1 MAFDTLTL
9 RCFLETA
16 DNLSFTRAAVRV
28 GRSQSAV
35 SQQIAKLEEHLG
47 KPLFRRGKLLSLT
60 ADGELFLSYARRMH
74 ALQAEA
80 LDRFREPELEGEV
93 RFGLPEDFAAVYLS
107 DVLAEF
113 TRIHPRI
120 LLSIECDLTLNLY
133 SRFRAREFDLVLVKM
148 NRPEDFPNGTEVF
161 SEPLAW
167 VGDASL
173 PTANRTLPLVMA
185 PEPCVYRAAALAAL
199 EKAGRPWRQML
210 TSPSH
215 AGTIAAVRAGLGLTV
230 LPRPMIPASLA
241 AVPAGDVPALGHI
254 HVSLLKHRSDDPAIN
269 SLEDFVLR
277 KLVR

>member
-1 MAFDTLTL
+1 
-9 RCFLETA
+9 
-16 DNLSFTRAAVRV
+16 V

-35 SQQIAKLEEHLG
+35 SQQIAKLEQHLG

>member
-1 MAFDTLTL
+1 
-9 RCFLETA
+9 
-16 DNLSFTRAAVRV
+16 
-28 GRSQSAV
+28 
-35 SQQIAKLEEHLG
+35 
-47 KPLFRRGKLLSLT
+47 
-60 ADGELFLSYARRMH
+60 
-74 ALQAEA
+74 
-80 LDRFREPELEGEV
+80 
-93 RFGLPEDFAAVYLS
+93 
-107 DVLAEF
+107 
-113 TRIHPRI
+113 
-120 LLSIECDLTLNLY
+120 
-133 SRFRAREFDLVLVKM
+133 
-148 NRPEDFPNGTEVF
+148 
-161 SEPLAW
+161 
-167 VGDASL
+167 
-173 PTANRTLPLVMA
+173 MA

>member
-9 RCFLETA
+9 RCFLEVA
-16 DNLSFTRAAVRV
+16 EIGSFTMAAQRV

-35 SQQIAKLEEHLG
+35 SQQIAKLEQHLG
-47 KPLFRRGKLLSLT
+47 KPLFTRGRQLALT
-60 ADGELFLSYARRMH
+60 DEGQLFLSYARRMH
-74 ALQAEA
+74 ELHSEA
-80 LDRFREPELEGEV
+80 LDRFREPELQGEV

-113 TRIHPRI
+113 TRSHPRI

-133 SRFRAREFDLVLVKM
+133 RRFQAREFDIVLVKM

-173 PTANRTLPLVMA
+173 ARGAGALPLVMA
-185 PEPCVYRAAALAAL
+185 PQPCVYRAAAIDAL
-199 EKAGRPWRQML
+199 GRVGRPWRQTL

-230 LPRPMIPASLA
+230 LPRPMIPAALPA
-241 AVPAGDVPALGHI
+241 IPAVEVAPLGLI
-254 HVSLLKHRSDDPAIN
+254 HVSLLKHRGDDPAIN
-269 SLEDFVLR
+269 SLENFVLG
-277 KLVR
+277 KLKR

>member
-1 MAFDTLTL
+1 MALDTLTL
-9 RCFLETA
+9 RCFLEVA
-16 DNLSFTRAAVRV
+16 DSLSFTRAAARV

-35 SQQIAKLEEHLG
+35 SQQIAKLEAHLG
-47 KPLFRRGKLLSLT
+47 KPLFTRAKQLALT
-60 ADGELFLSYARRMH
+60 GEGQVFLSYARRIH

-113 TRIHPRI
+113 TRSHPRI

-133 SRFRAREFDLVLVKM
+133 RRFRARDFDLVLVKM

-173 PTANRTLPLVMA
+173 AKTGGALPLVLA

-199 EKAGRPWRQML
+199 EHAGRPWRQTL

-215 AGTIAAVRAGLGLTV
+215 AGTLAAVRAGLGLTV
-230 LPRPMIPASLA
+230 LPRPMIPASLT
-241 AVPAGDVPALGHI
+241 AVPAGDIPGLGHI
-254 HVSLLKHRSDDPAIN
+254 HVSLLKHRGDDPAIN
-269 SLEDFVLR
+269 SLEDFVLS
-277 KLVR
+277 KLTL